1 MKITQV
7 DTVQVAAY
15 PNITWVQIHTDSGLV
30 GLGET
35 FRGAQ
40 AVQAQIHELTAP
52 YLLGKDALAIEAHHH
67 HLLHGYIGFAGSGVE
82 TRAASAVD
90 IALWDLLGQ
99 VTKQPLYQLLG
110 GAVRDKVPVYNTC
123 AGYTYNSATQRRV
136 ITDGSSDVP
145 PEGPYEDQVAFV
157 KRPAAL
163 AESLL
168 SEGYKAMKI
177 WPFDPFAAA
186 SRGQSISAKD
196 LDIALRPFR
205 EIRRAVGLEMDIMV
219 EFHSMWNLPMAVR
232 IAEALEEFKPY
243 WAEDPIQMT
252 NLDTIA
258 EYRSRVRIPVCAS
271 ETLATRQPFLHLLKN
286 NAVDY
291 VMLDL
296 SWVGGIS
303 EAKKI
308 AAIAQAYHKPVAP
321 HDCTG
326 PVVLAASLHLAMST
340 PNVVLQ
346 EVVRAYLSGWYRD
359 LVTQLPEVKDGF
371 ATVPSGAGLGT
382 ALSPALLA
390 RPDVTIRSSKL

>member
-7 DTVQVAAY
+7 DTVHVAAY
-15 PNITWVQIHTDSGLV
+15 PNILWLQIHTDSGLV

-40 AVQAQIHELTAP
+40 AVQAQIHELVAP

-67 HLLHGYIGFAGSGVE
+67 HLLHGYIGFASSGVE

-99 VTKQPLYQLLG
+99 VTQQPLYQLLG
-110 GAVRDKVPVYNTC
+110 GAVRERVPVYNTC
-123 AGYTYNSATQRRV
+123 AGYTYNKAGQRRAV
-136 ITDGSSDVP
+136 TDTSVEVP
-145 PEGPYEDQVAFV
+145 AEGPYEDQVAFV
-157 KRPAAL
+157 KRPAEL

-168 SEGYKAMKI
+168 REGYKAMKI
-177 WPFDPFAAA
+177 WPFDPFAQA
-186 SRGQSISAKD
+186 SRGQAISARD
-196 LDIALRPFR
+196 LETALHPFR
-205 EIRRAVGLEMDIMV
+205 EIRRAVGDEMDIMV
-219 EFHSMWNLPMAVR
+219 ELHSMWNLPMAVR
-232 IAEALEEFKPY
+232 IAQALEEFKPY

-252 NLDTIA
+252 NLDTVA
-258 EYRSRVRIPVCAS
+258 EYRSRTRIPVCAS
-271 ETLATRQPFLHLLKN
+271 ETLATRQPFIHLLKN

-308 AAIAQAYHKPVAP
+308 AAIAQAFHKPVAP

-359 LVTQLPEVKDGF
+359 LVTQLPEVRDGH
-371 ATVPSGAGLGT
+371 ASVPPGAGLGM
-382 ALSPALLA
+382 ALAPALLQ
-390 RPDVTIRSSKL
+390 RPDVTIRSSVL

>member
-1 MKITQV
+1 MKITRV
-7 DTVQVAAY
+7 DTVHVAAY
-15 PNITWVQIHTDSGLV
+15 PNITWVQVHTDSGLI

-67 HLLHGYIGFAGSGVE
+67 HLLYGYIGFSGSGVE
-82 TRAASAVD
+82 TRAASAID

-99 VTKQPLYQLLG
+99 VTQQPLYQLLG
-110 GAVRDKVPVYNTC
+110 GAVREQVPVYNTC
-123 AGYTYNSATQRRV
+123 AGYTYNKADKRRV
-136 ITDGSSDVP
+136 VSEGSPDVAA
-145 PEGPYEDQVAFV
+145 EGPYEDQEAFV

-168 SEGYKAMKI
+168 SEGYRAMKI
-177 WPFDPFAAA
+177 WPFDPFAQA
-186 SRGQSISAKD
+186 SRGQSISAPEME
-196 LDIALRPFR
+196 IALKPFR
-205 EIRRAVGLEMDIMV
+205 EIRRAVGYEMDIMV
-219 EFHSMWNLPMAVR
+219 EFHSMWNLPTAVR
-232 IAEALEEFKPY
+232 IAQALEEFKPF

-258 EYRSRVRIPVCAS
+258 EYRSRTRIPVCAS

-308 AAIAQAYHKPVAP
+308 AALAQAFQKPVAP

-340 PNVVLQ
+340 PNVVMQ

-359 LVTQLPEVKDGF
+359 LVTALPDVRNGF
-371 ATVPSGAGLGT
+371 ARVSPGHGLGMR
-382 ALSPALLA
+382 LSPALLQ
-390 RPDVTIRSSKL
+390 RPDVTVRTTSL